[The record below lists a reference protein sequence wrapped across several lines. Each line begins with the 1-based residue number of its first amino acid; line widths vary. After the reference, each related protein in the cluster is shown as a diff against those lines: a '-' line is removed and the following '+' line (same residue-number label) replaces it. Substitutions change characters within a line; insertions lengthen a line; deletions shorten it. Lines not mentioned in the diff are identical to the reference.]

1 MKTQK
6 HGIIISRC
14 HTACQQIST
23 MLEQHGW
30 HCVIIDPHRNFLRFL
45 KLQPAIF
52 IVDIDDPACRGVEML
67 RWFRKF
73 NSIAYACVLCKGGN
87 SPAMRLARDTGV
99 DGFFYLNKSGTG
111 LDFDRGIASYFSKNT
126 PCLPTK
132 NILEQGPIAA

>member
-6 HGIIISRC
+6 FGIIISRRN
-14 HTACQQIST
+14 TACRQIST

-30 HCVIIDPHRNFLRFL
+30 NCVIIDPNRNFLRIM

-73 NSIAYACVLCKGGN
+73 NSLAYACVLCKGGN
-87 SPAMRLARDTGV
+87 SPAMRLARETGV

-111 LDFDRGIASYFSKNT
+111 LDFDLGVASYFSKRDERLSAND
-126 PCLPTK
+126 
-132 NILEQGPIAA
+132 IMGERPIAA